1 MRLYHGG
8 CQIIEKP
15 NCSIGRDGLDF
26 GKGFYT
32 TLLKQQA
39 IDWAT
44 QIAINRHSKTAVLN
58 VYEFDSEVA
67 KANHRYLQF
76 PHYNHEW
83 LNFIVANRSGSNQ
96 WRQYDFI
103 EGGVANDRIIDTIR
117 LYMLGEIEIEAALN
131 RLASHQPNHQLCII
145 KQNIADKH
153 LKFIESVIL

>member
-1 MRLYHGG
+1 MKLYHGG

-39 IDWAT
+39 IDWAKQT
-44 QIAINRHSKTAVLN
+44 AINRRSKTAILN
-58 VYEFDSEVA
+58 VYEFDKEA
-67 KANHRYLQF
+67 ALNNHRFLQF

-83 LNFIVANRSGSNQ
+83 LKFIIANRSGSEL

-117 LYMLGEIEIEAALN
+117 LFMLGNIDIDAALK
-131 RLASHQPNHQLCII
+131 RLAQHQPNHQLCII

-153 LKFIESVIL
+153 LKFIESELL